1 MNNNKIVANFIQN
14 IQRER
19 EETIEKFLNKSGI
32 QTRIDNKLIPANILS
47 KMMELSNIEIDLI
60 KENKVE
66 TINCYKNNTLL
77 FTHKIN
83 IDFKFPN

>member
-66 TINCYKNNTLL
+66 TINCYKNNKLL